1 VDAKL
6 DVARIRC
13 LGKPVVG
20 IVAGATN
27 FFGTAS
33 DFAFAIGCN
42 GLKPGWTAKLCNVAT
57 IVAWLAERPKLCIA
71 WPVSGW
77 QGPIVDSREP
87 AAELANG
94 QMLKPSGPA
103 CADTVC
109 DEGAAVSLA

>member
-1 VDAKL
+1 
-6 DVARIRC
+6 
-13 LGKPVVG
+13 
-20 IVAGATN
+20 
-27 FFGTAS
+27 
-33 DFAFAIGCN
+33 
-42 GLKPGWTAKLCNVAT
+42 LKPGWTAKLCNVAT